1 MSVCTFLASDY
12 PLPEV
17 FPIQDYPIEI
27 NIDTG
32 EIHDG
37 GADDNYFL
45 LNFRDVSDY
54 TDKKYAVYLEWN
66 YTDGRAKQI
75 TKFESC

>member
-45 LNFRDVSDY
+45 LNFRDVS
-54 TDKKYAVYLEWN
+54 
-66 YTDGRAKQI
+66 
-75 TKFESC
+75 SS

>member
-17 FPIQDYPIEI
+17 APAQEYPLEI
-27 NIDTG
+27 NIDSAT
-32 EIHDG
+32 IYDG

-45 LNFRDVSDY
+45 LPVASNIQ
-54 TDKKYAVYLEWN
+54 
-66 YTDGRAKQI
+66 GRLHRLVCLMRSQ
-75 TKFESC
+75 SLD